1 MLTAALP
8 GSFYVYQG
16 DELGLPE
23 VEDLPAD
30 RIQDPMHFQSGGV
43 DPGRDGC
50 RVPLPWS
57 GDTPPFGFSPP
68 FATDEPWLPQPAR
81 LGGAHRRAPGCR
93 SGVDA
98 RRSTARRSPC
108 AAQRLGGDAPLTWL
122 PSAPDVLM
130 FRRGDIVCLVNLGDT
145 GVGVVDGEILV
156 ASAPV
161 IDGCLPPDGAV
172 WIAIA
177 RDDAEH
183 RAASGS
189 ATDPTTTSPA
199 EPPTVPT
206 TNNQHLRGG
215 TTT

>member
-1 MLTAALP
+1 M
-8 GSFYVYQG
+8 
-16 DELGLPE
+16 
-23 VEDLPAD
+23 EDLPVD

-57 GDTPPFGFSPP
+57 GDAPPFGFSPP
-68 FATDEPWLPQPAR
+68 FATDEPWLPQPANWAALTAER
-81 LGGAHRRAPGCR
+81 QAADPASMLSLYRTAIALRREH
-93 SGVDA
+93 
-98 RRSTARRSPC
+98 
-108 AAQRLGGDAPLTWL
+108 LGGDAPLTWL
-122 PSAPDVLM
+122 PSAPDLLT
-130 FRRGDIVCLVNLGDT
+130 FRRGDIVCLVNLGSV

-172 WIAIA
+172 WIALM
-177 RDDAEH
+177 RDDS
-183 RAASGS
+183 ASAS
-189 ATDPTTTSPA
+189 AVDRSSTAPA
-199 EPPTVPT
+199 ERPTVAT